1 MNGIKE
7 SELPAKFATDDYQVL
22 LVAEKYQTGFD
33 QPLLHTMYVDKRLDG
48 VQAVQ
53 TLSRLNRTCAGKE
66 DTFVLDFRNKREDI
80 FRAFKPYYEVTE
92 RQDDQDLPLQLYRL
106 QTELLAA
113 HVFTDEEVHEFCAT
127 YYGASGLTIAHAS
140 LNRWLDPAVQRF
152 AGLENEDF
160 QLEFRARLKSFLGL
174 YGFLA
179 QVIPYQDTKLEKL
192 FTYLRYLS
200 TKMPPIG
207 HGQML
212 DLGDDVQLKYYR
224 LQKIE
229 EGQIQ
234 LGTGDAMPLRGPG
247 EGGTGNGGDEEVQ
260 LSTLVQQL
268 NDRFG
273 TAFTTADQLFF
284 DQIEAQA
291 VARDDIRQAAQANTI
306 ENFKLV
312 FDQALDGLFID
323 RMEGND
329 DIFRRVMQDEKF
341 RSLAAGYLLDRVYR
355 QAQTDPQ
362 SGK

>member
-1 MNGIKE
+1 MQRFSGLE
-7 SELPAKFATDDYQVL
+7 
-22 LVAEKYQTGFD
+22 
-33 QPLLHTMYVDKRLDG
+33 
-48 VQAVQ
+48 
-53 TLSRLNRTCAGKE
+53 
-66 DTFVLDFRNKREDI
+66 
-80 FRAFKPYYEVTE
+80 
-92 RQDDQDLPLQLYRL
+92 
-106 QTELLAA
+106 
-113 HVFTDEEVHEFCAT
+113 DEEE
-127 YYGASGLTIAHAS
+127 
-140 LNRWLDPAVQRF
+140 
-152 AGLENEDF
+152 
-160 QLEFRARLKSFLGL
+160 QLEFRAQLKSFLGL

-200 TKMPPIG
+200 SKLPPVG

-212 DLGDDVQLKYYR
+212 DLGDDVQLKFYR

-234 LGTGDAMPLRGPG
+234 LGTGDAMPLKAPG
-247 EGGTGNGGDEEVQ
+247 EGGTGNGDDEELP
-260 LSTLVQQL
+260 LSTLVKQL

-291 VARDDIRQAAQANTI
+291 VARDDIRQAAKANTI

-329 DIFRRVMQDEKF
+329 DIFRRKMQDEKF
-341 RSLAAGYLLDRVYR
+341 RSVAAGYLLDRVYR
-355 QAQTDPQ
+355 QAQTDQQ